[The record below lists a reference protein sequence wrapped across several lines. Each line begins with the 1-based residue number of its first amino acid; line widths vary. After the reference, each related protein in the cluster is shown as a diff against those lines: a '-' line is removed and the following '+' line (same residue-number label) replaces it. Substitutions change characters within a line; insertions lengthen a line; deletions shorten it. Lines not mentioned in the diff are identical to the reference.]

1 MIKLFKKELALNI
14 PKPLYLFWLLG
25 AMILIP
31 NYPVIVGAGYTIMQ
45 IFVYLQT
52 SSSYLS
58 QEFSSTLPVKRSDI
72 VSSNTLVIA
81 MFQVVN
87 VAISLLLMPV
97 AQLLYPSGN
106 LAGMDANFTFIG
118 VALIC
123 LAGFNSLF
131 IPNYFKTGYK
141 FGKPV
146 VLGLVAFVVIYGA
159 CETLIQASPTLKS
172 IFEGYQSTTIVWRIV
187 IMVVGIAIYVV
198 ATIFANKRAVKN
210 FEKVNL

>member
-1 MIKLFKKELALNI
+1 MIKLFYKELALNI
-14 PKPLYLFWLLG
+14 PKPIYLFWLLG
-25 AMILIP
+25 AMMLIP
-31 NYPVIVGAGYTIMQ
+31 NYPVIVGVGYTIMQ

-81 MFQVVN
+81 MFQSVN
-87 VAISLLLMPV
+87 VLVALLLLPL
-97 AQLLYPSGN
+97 AKLLYPSGN
-106 LAGMDANFTFIG
+106 LVGMDANFTFIG
-118 VALIC
+118 VAFLC

-131 IPNYFKTGYK
+131 IPSYFKTGYR

-146 VLGLVAFVVIYGA
+146 LLGLVAFVLIYGV
-159 CETLIQASPTLKS
+159 CEAMLQASHALNS
-172 IFEGYQSTTIVWRIV
+172 VFEGYDTATVLWRVIV
-187 IMVVGIAIYVV
+187 MVVGIAVYLL
-198 ATIFANKRAVKN
+198 ATMLANKRAVKN

>member
-14 PKPLYLFWLLG
+14 PIPLYLFWVLG

-97 AQLLYPSGN
+97 AKLLYPSGN
-106 LAGMDANFTFIG
+106 LAGMDQSLSTLDISFA
-118 VALIC
+118 VC
-123 LAGFNSLF
+123 L
-131 IPNYFKTGYK
+131 
-141 FGKPV
+141 
-146 VLGLVAFVVIYGA
+146 VITY
-159 CETLIQASPTLKS
+159 
-172 IFEGYQSTTIVWRIV
+172 TTIILTQRA
-187 IMVVGIAIYVV
+187 GILQAFFDCFY
-198 ATIFANKRAVKN
+198 R
-210 FEKVNL
+210 E